1 MVYINIFEIA
11 FKKNGVQAKIREKIK
26 LSENSNIIFV
36 RPAQSGKVN
45 LCCATKTKNFFC
57 VKKQFVIDNCF
68 FLPYNKKVIL
78 NSNFCCIKSYYE
90 ILFEESELH

>member
-1 MVYINIFEIA
+1 M
-11 FKKNGVQAKIREKIK
+11 KIKVKIK

-45 LCCATKTKNFFC
+45 LCCTTKMKNFFC
-57 VKKQFVIDNCF
+57 AKKQFVMDNCF
-68 FLPYNKKVIL
+68 FLPYNKEVIL
-78 NSNFCCIKSYYE
+78 NGGFRRIIRYYE

>member
-26 LSENSNIIFV
+26 LSENSNKNFV
-36 RPAQSGKVN
+36 YPAQSGKRK
-45 LCCATKTKNFFC
+45 LCYKTKIEKFFC
-57 VKKQFVIDNCF
+57 AKKQFVIDNCF

-78 NSNFCCIKSYYE
+78 NGSFRRIKRYYE

>member
-1 MVYINIFEIA
+1 MVYINIFA
-11 FKKNGVQAKIREKIK
+11 SGFRKNGVQAKIREKIK

-45 LCCATKTKNFFC
+45 LCCTTKTKNFFC

-68 FLPYNKKVIL
+68 FLPYNKEVIL